1 LKDLNIKFFLLLYI
15 PNIYSEQGGDNDMS
29 NQKQFNVAVV
39 GATGAVGE
47 QIIRLLDERNFP
59 INELKLLSSE
69 RSAGKVIRF
78 KDREITVQAA
88 KPESFDGV
96 DIALFSAGGDVSR
109 ALVPEAVKRGAVC
122 IDNTSAFRMD
132 PETPLVVP
140 EVNIDKI
147 NEHKGVIAN
156 PNCSTI
162 QMVAALKPL
171 YDRYGISRIIVST
184 YQAVSGAGAKAIE
197 ELLSQ
202 SRDVLDG
209 KPVKPNILPVSS
221 LPVKH
226 QIAFNAIPQIDKFV
240 DNGFTYEEMK
250 MINETKKIMGD
261 ETIEVTAT
269 CVRIP
274 VVYGHS
280 ESVYVE
286 LKSDFDMDE
295 VRQLIANAPGIV
307 LRDNPSEQVYP
318 LATDA
323 AGKLDTYV
331 GRLRRD
337 LNNPRALNMWIVSD
351 NLLKGAAW
359 NAVQIAEY
367 IAIEAN

>member
-1 LKDLNIKFFLLLYI
+1 
-15 PNIYSEQGGDNDMS
+15 MS
-29 NQKQFNVAVV
+29 NQKLFNVAVV

-47 QIIRLLDERNFP
+47 QIIRLLEERNFP
-59 INELKLLSSE
+59 IKSLKLLSSA
-69 RSAGKVIRF
+69 RSAGSKLQF
-78 KDREITVQAA
+78 KGQEVTVEAA
-88 KPESFDGV
+88 SPDSFIGV
-96 DIALFSAGGDVSR
+96 DIALFSAGGSVS
-109 ALVPEAVKRGAVC
+109 LELIPEAIKHGAVC
-122 IDNTSAFRMD
+122 IDNTSAYRMD
-132 PETPLVVP
+132 PDTPLVVP

-184 YQAVSGAGAKAIE
+184 YQAVSGAGARAIDE
-197 ELLSQ
+197 MLRQ
-202 SRDVLDG
+202 SREVLAG
-209 KPVKPNILPVSS
+209 NPVQPQILPVGS

-240 DNGFTYEEMK
+240 ENGFTYEEMK

-261 ETIEVTAT
+261 DTLEVTAT

-286 LKSDFDMDE
+286 LKQDFDVEE
-295 VRQLIANAPGIV
+295 VKQLLADAPGIV
-307 LRDNPSEQVYP
+307 LQDNPETQQYP
-318 LATDA
+318 LATEA

-331 GRLRRD
+331 GRVRRD
-337 LNNPRALNMWIVSD
+337 LSNPRALNMWIVSD

-367 IAIEAN
+367 IAIEQN